1 MHKQSMHRSKHIK
14 WLVVFLLKLIFC
26 LIRYSFYATH
36 IDNELYKSSSEYEI
50 TSCLRKLVFKNTSQ
64 PFKIIP
70 HVIMPNNESESSILD
85 HVSVIGMHSLIRLF
99 L

>member
-36 IDNELYKSSSEYEI
+36 IDNELYKSSSEYE
-50 TSCLRKLVFKNTSQ
+50 T
-64 PFKIIP
+64 FKIIP